1 MAMHTV
7 WARVVAVFDYPG
19 ERDVALDWVLKRLTE
34 TPGVEQPV
42 VTEIELTRWS
52 DPRTKEVVVEP
63 RDGQNFLKYSLN
75 ATVTFYLDGGYRE
88 AQAWM
93 VKTLMVDEPITYMN
107 IQAIKMSAAEVSEIV
122 PLREG

>member
-19 ERDVALDWVLKRLTE
+19 ERDTALDWVLKRLTE

-52 DPRTKEVVVEP
+52 DPRTKEVVVES

-75 ATVTFYLDGGYRE
+75 ATVTFYIDGGYRE
-88 AQAWM
+88 AQDWM
-93 VKTLMVDEPITYMN
+93 VKTLMVDEPVTYMN

-122 PLREG
+122 PLRED

>member
-1 MAMHTV
+1 MARHTV

-19 ERDVALDWVLKRLTE
+19 ERDAALDWVLNRLTN
-34 TPGVEQPV
+34 TAGVEQPV

-52 DPRTKEVVVEP
+52 DPRTKEVVVES

-75 ATVTFYLDGGYRE
+75 ATVTFYIDGGYRE
-88 AQAWM
+88 AQDWM
-93 VKTLMVDEPITYMN
+93 VKTLMVDEPVTYMN

-122 PLREG
+122 PLRED

>member
-1 MAMHTV
+1 MARNAV
-7 WARVVAVFDYPG
+7 WARVIAVFDYPG
-19 ERDVALDWVLKRLTE
+19 ERDAALDWVLNRLTE

-52 DPRTKEVVVEP
+52 DPRTKEVVVES

-75 ATVTFYLDGGYRE
+75 ATVTFYIEGSYRE
-88 AQAWM
+88 AQDWM

-122 PLREG
+122 PLRED